1 MYIQFLY
8 DTVPSEESD
17 SNIEIEFAE
26 RASPNRESDV
36 VEVEENGNAVV
47 EKEVTPPEKKNKK
60 KFEPYQNESEIKL
73 NKTRE
78 IKPGKTFQLLI

>member
-17 SNIEIEFAE
+17 SNIEKEFAE

-36 VEVEENGNAVV
+36 VEVEENGHAVV
-47 EKEVTPPEKKNKK
+47 EKEVTPEKKNKK
-60 KFEPYQNESEIKL
+60 NSNLIKISQ
-73 NKTRE
+73 KSKQ
-78 IKPGKTFQLLI
+78 IKPGK

>member
-1 MYIQFLY
+1 MAKFADLLYFDNLYKQFLY

-36 VEVEENGNAVV
+36 IEVEENGNAVV
-47 EKEVTPPEKKNKK
+47 EKEVTPPEKKQKKIRTLSKLVRNQNK
-60 KFEPYQNESEIKL
+60 
-73 NKTRE
+73 
-78 IKPGKTFQLLI
+78 